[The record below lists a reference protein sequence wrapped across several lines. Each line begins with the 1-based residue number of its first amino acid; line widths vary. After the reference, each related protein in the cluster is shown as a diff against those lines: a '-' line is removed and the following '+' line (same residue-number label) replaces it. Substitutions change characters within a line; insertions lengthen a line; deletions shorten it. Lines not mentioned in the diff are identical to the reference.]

1 MSVEYFLTLEIS
13 KTAPVVED
21 ESISDS
27 AISDDDQTPASR
39 PHQQFSTDSENNLT
53 CCILMLDILLK
64 QMELQD
70 VEQHQGI
77 NTSVCENVC
86 RLLKCMVTATAGS
99 KTTGPTGHVC
109 SEKLECLICEA
120 SVMWHQLAT
129 KIVQFMA
136 PQKPMRPP
144 DVSKAMVLVFAMF

>member
-1 MSVEYFLTLEIS
+1 
-13 KTAPVVED
+13 
-21 ESISDS
+21 
-27 AISDDDQTPASR
+27 
-39 PHQQFSTDSENNLT
+39 
-53 CCILMLDILLK
+53 MLDILLK

-86 RLLKCMVTATAGS
+86 RLLKCMVTATSGI
-99 KTTGPTGHVC
+99 KVGTGTHIC
-109 SEKLECLICEA
+109 SEKMECLICEA

-136 PQKPMRPP
+136 PQKPVRPP
-144 DVSKAMVLVFAMF
+144 DVSKTSFY